1 MATLREI
8 RTRISSVKSTQQ
20 ITKAMK
26 MVASAKLRRAQEKI
40 LATRPYAKKMQSVV
54 GHLIARV
61 ENSDHVLLKI
71 RPTEKILLVIVTAD
85 RGLCGAFNANII
97 RQASIHLESFTDKE
111 VSIYIVGKKGFEFF
125 ARRDFTIFNKK
136 INFFNHLEF
145 NDAAEIASSLIESYS
160 KGQFDRIELLYNE
173 FKSAVRQ
180 DVTLEQFLPFVAD
193 EEMKESASKVDYLY
207 EPGKEAILSL
217 MVPKQLNIQMWKV
230 LLESNAA
237 EQGARMTAMESA
249 TDNAEDMI
257 AQLTLHYNRAR
268 QSAITKEISEIVGGA
283 EALKEK

>member
-26 MVASAKLRRAQEKI
+26 MVSSAKLRRAQEKI
-40 LATRPYAKKMQSVV
+40 IATRPYAKKLQSVI
-54 GHLIARV
+54 GHLMTRI
-61 ENSDHVLLKI
+61 ENSDHILLKL
-71 RPTEKILLVIVTAD
+71 RPIKKILLVVITAD

-97 RQASIHLESFTDKE
+97 RHAMSYIKSSTEKE
-111 VSIYIVGKKGFEFF
+111 ISLFIVGKKGLEFYS
-125 ARRDFTIFNKK
+125 RKDYVIFNKK
-136 INFFNHLEF
+136 INFFNHLDF
-145 NDAAEIASSLIESYS
+145 SDATEIVSSLIEPYS
-160 KGQFDRIELLYNE
+160 MGEFDKIELLYNE

-180 DVTLEQFLPFVAD
+180 DVTLEQFLPFVPD
-193 EEMKESASKVDYLY
+193 EEMKQSASQVDYLY
-207 EPGKEAILSL
+207 EPEKDKILSL
-217 MVPKQLNIQMWKV
+217 IIPKQLNIQMWRI

-249 TDNAEDMI
+249 TDNAEELI
-257 AQLTLHYNRAR
+257 GELTLHYNRAR

>member
-40 LATRPYAKKMQSVV
+40 LATRPYAKKLQSVV

-61 ENSDHVLLKI
+61 ENSDHILLKN
-71 RPTEKILLVIVTAD
+71 RPIEKILLVIVTAD
-85 RGLCGAFNANII
+85 RGLCGAFNANIV
-97 RQASIHLESFTDKE
+97 RQAVTHIESYTDKE
-111 VSIYIVGKKGFEFF
+111 VSLFVVGKKGFEFF
-125 ARRDFTIFNKK
+125 SKRNFTIFNKK
-136 INFFNHLEF
+136 INFFNHLAF
-145 NDAAEIASSLIESYS
+145 HDVLEIVSSLIESYS
-160 KGQFDRIELLYNE
+160 TGQFDQIEILYNE
-173 FKSAVRQ
+173 FRSAVRQ
-180 DVTLEQFLPFVAD
+180 DVVLEQFLPFVPD
-193 EEMKESASKVDYLY
+193 EEMKQSASKVDYLY
-207 EPGKEAILSL
+207 EPGKEEILSL
-217 MVPKQLNIQMWKV
+217 IIPKQLNIQIWKV

-249 TDNAEDMI
+249 TDNAEELI
-257 AQLTLHYNRAR
+257 SQLTLHYNRAR

>member
-61 ENSDHVLLKI
+61 ENSDHQLLKK

-97 RQASIHLESFTDKE
+97 RQASAHLESFTDKE
-111 VSIYIVGKKGFEFF
+111 VSIYIVGKKGFEYF
-125 ARRDFTIFNKK
+125 ARREYTIFNKK

-145 NDAAEIASSLIESYS
+145 NDATEIASSLIESYL

-180 DVTLEQFLPFVAD
+180 DVTLEQFLPFLPD
-193 EEMKESASKVDYLY
+193 EEMKQSASKVDYLY
-207 EPGKEAILSL
+207 EPGKEEILSL
-217 MVPKQLNIQMWKV
+217 MIPRQLNIQMWKV

-249 TDNAEDMI
+249 TDNAEDLI
-257 AQLTLHYNRAR
+257 SQLTLHYNRAR
-268 QSAITKEISEIVGGA
+268 QAAITKEISEIVGGA

>member
-26 MVASAKLRRAQEKI
+26 MVSSAKLRRAQEKI
-40 LATRPYAKKMQSVV
+40 LATRPYANKLQSVL
-54 GHLIARV
+54 GNLIARV
-61 ENSDHVLLKI
+61 ENSNHILLKL
-71 RPTEKILLVIVTAD
+71 RPFKKILLVIVTAD
-85 RGLCGAFNANII
+85 RGLCGAFNANIVRHALSYI
-97 RQASIHLESFTDKE
+97 ESLTDND
-111 VSIYIVGKKGFEFF
+111 VALYLVGKKGFEFF
-125 ARRDFTIFNKK
+125 SRKDVVIFSKK
-136 INFFNHLEF
+136 VNFFNHLDF
-145 NDAAEIASSLIESYS
+145 SDATEIASDLIESYS
-160 KGQFDRIELLYNE
+160 SGQFDKIEILYNE

-180 DVTLEQFLPFVAD
+180 DITLEQFLPFVPN
-193 EEMKESASKVDYLY
+193 EEIKQSTSKVDYLY
-207 EPGKEAILSL
+207 EPGKEEILSGII
-217 MVPKQLNIQMWKV
+217 PKQLNIQMWKV

-249 TDNAEDMI
+249 TDNAEELI
-257 AQLTLHYNRAR
+257 AELTLHYNRAR

>member
-26 MVASAKLRRAQEKI
+26 MVASAKLRRAQENI
-40 LATRPYAKKMQSVV
+40 LATRPYAKKLQSVV

-61 ENSDHVLLKI
+61 ENSDHILLKN
-71 RPTEKILLVIVTAD
+71 RPIEKILLVIVTAD
-85 RGLCGAFNANII
+85 RGLCGAFNANIV
-97 RQASIHLESFTDKE
+97 RQAVTHIESYTDKE
-111 VSIYIVGKKGFEFF
+111 VSLFVVGKKGFEFF
-125 ARRDFTIFNKK
+125 SRRNFTIFNKK
-136 INFFNHLEF
+136 INFFNHLDF
-145 NDAAEIASSLIESYS
+145 YDASEIVSSLIESYS
-160 KGQFDRIELLYNE
+160 TSQFDQIEILYNE

-180 DVTLEQFLPFVAD
+180 DVVLEQFLPFVPD
-193 EEMKESASKVDYLY
+193 EEMKQSASKVDYLY
-207 EPGKEAILSL
+207 EPGKEEILSL
-217 MVPKQLNIQMWKV
+217 IIPKQLNIQIWKV

-249 TDNAEDMI
+249 TDNAEEMI
-257 AQLTLHYNRAR
+257 SQLTLHYNRAR

>member
-26 MVASAKLRRAQEKI
+26 MVSSAKLRRAQEKI
-40 LATRPYAKKMQSVV
+40 IATRPYAKKLQSVI
-54 GHLIARV
+54 GHLMTRI
-61 ENSDHVLLKI
+61 ENSDHILLKL
-71 RPTEKILLVIVTAD
+71 RPIKKILLVVITAD

-97 RQASIHLESFTDKE
+97 RHAMSYIKSSTEKE
-111 VSIYIVGKKGFEFF
+111 ISLFIVGKKGLEFYS
-125 ARRDFTIFNKK
+125 RKDYVIFNKK
-136 INFFNHLEF
+136 INFFNHLDF
-145 NDAAEIASSLIESYS
+145 SDATEIVSSLIEPYS
-160 KGQFDRIELLYNE
+160 MGEFDKIELLYNE

-180 DVTLEQFLPFVAD
+180 DVTLEQFLPFVPD
-193 EEMKESASKVDYLY
+193 EEMKQSASQVDYLY
-207 EPGKEAILSL
+207 EPEKDKILSL
-217 MVPKQLNIQMWKV
+217 IIPKQLNIQMWRI

-249 TDNAEDMI
+249 TDNAEELI
-257 AQLTLHYNRAR
+257 GELTLHYNRVR

>member
-1 MATLREI
+1 MATLGEI
-8 RTRISSVKSTQQ
+8 RTRIASVKSTQQ

-26 MVASAKLRRAQEKI
+26 MVASAKLRKAQEKI
-40 LATRPYAKKMQSVV
+40 LATRPYANKLQSVV

-61 ENSDHVLLKI
+61 ENGDHELLKKH
-71 RPTEKILLVIVTAD
+71 PADKILLVVVTAD

-97 RQASIHLESFTDKE
+97 RHAVAYVQSHSDKD
-111 VSIYIVGKKGFEFF
+111 VALYIVGKKGFEYFS
-125 ARRDFTIFNKK
+125 RRDYTVFNNK
-136 INFFNHLEF
+136 INFFNNLDF
-145 NDAAEIASSLIESYS
+145 LDATEIASNLMASYS
-160 KGQFDRIELLYNE
+160 KGEFDQIEILFNE

-180 DVTLEQFLPFVAD
+180 DVTVEQFLPFVAD

-207 EPGKEAILSL
+207 EPGKEEILHQII
-217 MVPKQLNIQMWKV
+217 PKQLNIQAWKV

-257 AQLTLHYNRAR
+257 SQLTLHYNRAR
-268 QSAITKEISEIVGGA
+268 QAAITREISEIVGGA

>member
-8 RTRISSVKSTQQ
+8 RTRITSVKSTQQ

-40 LATRPYAKKMQSVV
+40 FATRPYANKLQSIV
-54 GHLIARV
+54 GHLITRI
-61 ENSDHVLLKI
+61 ENGRHYLLKN
-71 RPTEKILLVIVTAD
+71 RPVEKILLVIVTAD

-97 RQASIHLESFTDKE
+97 RQTEAHIQSYDGKYVAL
-111 VSIYIVGKKGFEFF
+111 YIVGKKGFEYFS
-125 ARRDFTIFNKK
+125 RRDYTILNKK
-136 INFFNHLEF
+136 INFFNHLDF
-145 NDAAEIASSLIESYS
+145 QDATEIASNLIESYATS
-160 KGQFDRIELLYNE
+160 EFDQIEILFNE

-180 DVTLEQFLPFVAD
+180 DVKLEQFLPFAAD
-193 EEMKESASKVDYLY
+193 EEMKESASSVDYLY
-207 EPGKEAILSL
+207 EPEKEEILK
-217 MVPKQLNIQMWKV
+217 VIIPKQLNIHMWKV

-257 AQLTLHYNRAR
+257 SQLTLHYNRAR
-268 QSAITKEISEIVGGA
+268 QAAITKEISEIVGGA

>member
-1 MATLREI
+1 MATLSEI

-40 LATRPYAKKMQSVV
+40 LATRPYAKKLQSVV

-61 ENSDHVLLKI
+61 ENSNHILLKN
-71 RPTEKILLVIVTAD
+71 RPIEKVLLVIVNAD
-85 RGLCGAFNANII
+85 RGLCGAFNANIV
-97 RQASIHLESFTDKE
+97 RQAVTHIESFADKE
-111 VSIYIVGKKGFEFF
+111 VSLFVIGKKGFEFF
-125 ARRDFTIFNKK
+125 SRRNFTIFSKK
-136 INFFNHLEF
+136 INFFNHLDF
-145 NDAAEIASSLIESYS
+145 HDASEIVSSLIESYS
-160 KGQFDRIELLYNE
+160 TGQFDQIEILYNE

-180 DVTLEQFLPFVAD
+180 DVALEQFLPFVPD
-193 EEMKESASKVDYLY
+193 EEMTQSTSKVDYLY
-207 EPGKEAILSL
+207 EPGKEEILSL
-217 MVPKQLNIQMWKV
+217 IIPKQLNIQIWKV

-249 TDNAEDMI
+249 TDNAEELI

-268 QSAITKEISEIVGGA
+268 QAAITKEISEIVGGA

>member
-8 RTRISSVKSTQQ
+8 RTRITSVKSTQQ

-40 LATRPYAKKMQSVV
+40 LGTRPYAKKMQSVV

-61 ENSDHVLLKI
+61 ENSYHILLKK
-71 RPTEKILLVIVTAD
+71 RPAEKILLVIVTAD
-85 RGLCGAFNANII
+85 RGLCGAFNANIVRYAVTHI
-97 RQASIHLESFTDKE
+97 ESLADKE
-111 VSIYIVGKKGFEFF
+111 VSLFVVGKKGFEFF
-125 ARRDFTIFNKK
+125 ARRDFIIFNKK

-145 NDAAEIASSLIESYS
+145 YDATDITSSLIESYS
-160 KGQFDRIELLYNE
+160 TGQFDRIELLYNE

-180 DVTLEQFLPFVAD
+180 DVILEQFLPFVPD
-193 EEMKESASKVDYLY
+193 EEMKQSASKVDYLY
-207 EPGKEAILSL
+207 EPGKEEILSL
-217 MVPKQLNIQMWKV
+217 IIPKQLNIQIWKV

-257 AQLTLHYNRAR
+257 AELTLHYNRAR
-268 QSAITKEISEIVGGA
+268 QAAITKEISEIVGGA

>member
-20 ITKAMK
+20 ITNAMK

-40 LATRPYAKKMQSVV
+40 LSTRPYAYKLQTVV
-54 GHLIARV
+54 GHLVARV
-61 ENSDHVLLKI
+61 ENIDHDLFRS
-71 RPTEKILLVIVTAD
+71 RPIEKILLVIVTAD

-97 RQASIHLESFTDKE
+97 RQALTHIESFDGKDISLF
-111 VSIYIVGKKGFEFF
+111 VVGKKGYEFF
-125 ARRDFTIFNKK
+125 SKRSFKIFKHK
-136 INFFNHLEF
+136 INFFNYLGF
-145 NDAAEIASSLIESYS
+145 NDAQEIASNLIESYIA
-160 KGQFDRIELLYNE
+160 GEFDKIELLYNE

-180 DVTLEQFLPFVAD
+180 DVTFENFLPFEPD

-207 EPGKEAILSL
+207 EPGKVEILKEI
-217 MVPKQLNIQMWKV
+217 VPKQLNVQLWKI

-249 TDNAEDMI
+249 TDNAEEMI
-257 AQLTLHYNRAR
+257 DELTLHYNRAR

-283 EALKEK
+283 EALKEN